1 MPQSSYSPVVLITG
15 CSSGFG
21 LLTAARLAAKGYTVV
36 ATMRDLKK
44 EGNLTSEVNRR
55 GGAVEVLQMDVTDKQ
70 SVTRAVERI
79 KMGHGRIDVLV
90 NNAGYGMG
98 GFFEDLIDEEIRA
111 QMETNFFGVQN
122 VTRAVIPLMR
132 FPPGGREATRQC
144 RRGKIINISSVA
156 GFSASPAF
164 SAYNA
169 SKWALEA
176 FSESLRYELQ
186 FFGID
191 VLLIEPG
198 TYKTKIFYEN
208 AQYARH
214 FDNPASPYFVWSQH
228 LRKRV
233 MDYVNDC
240 HKDPEEIGIMVEKLI
255 RAKNPPFRNI
265 PDIESQVLYWL
276 RRILPFRAYSAMI
289 RMFFMEGFAGRDRS
303 RPVSS
308 DHAPMR
314 SERNSSMSAQVR

>member
-1 MPQSSYSPVVLITG
+1 MSQSSYSPVVLITG

-55 GGAVEVLQMDVTDKQ
+55 RGTVEVLQLDVTDKL
-70 SVTRAVERI
+70 SVARAVDNI
-79 KMGHGRIDVLV
+79 KVRHGRIDVLV
-90 NNAGYGMG
+90 NNAGYGIG
-98 GFFEDLIDEEIRA
+98 GFFEDLTDEEIRA

-122 VTRAVIPLMR
+122 VTRSVIPLMR
-132 FPPGGREATRQC
+132 QSAH
-144 RRGKIINISSVA
+144 GKIINVSSVA
-156 GFSASPAF
+156 GFSTSPAF
-164 SAYNA
+164 GAYNA
-169 SKWALEA
+169 SKWALES
-176 FSESLRYELQ
+176 FSESLRYELR

-208 AQYARH
+208 ARYAQN
-214 FDNPASPYFVWSQH
+214 FDNPQSPYFVWSQH
-228 LRKRV
+228 FRKKV
-233 MDYVNDC
+233 MAYVNDC

-265 PDIESQVLYWL
+265 PDIESQVLSWL
-276 RRILPFRAYSAMI
+276 RRVLPFRIYSAMI
-289 RMFFMEGFAGRDRS
+289 RMFFMEGFSRS
-303 RPVSS
+303 RPGEA
-308 DHAPMR
+308 DHNPMR
-314 SERNSSMSAQVR
+314 SERNSSMPAQVR